1 MFRIDHADG
10 IPAAVAWRFIET
22 DECSS
27 RVSSCMDQL
36 ALLDPPFACD
46 RAPRSRLTSKAWSVT
61 RRVCRAIASALE
73 WAMGAVSLAFGLAVL
88 AALPIAQFL
97 SLGYLLEASG
107 RVARGGRI
115 RDGWIGVRRAAR
127 VGGIVAG
134 AFISLLP
141 SRLVSSLATSAELI
155 DPDGPTARAWRIG
168 LVLAIALTVFHVIGA
183 CARGGRLRHFA
194 WPPGTWLW
202 MILRLRRRGLYA
214 ESRDATWTFVESL
227 RLPHYFRLG
236 FLGFMGSAAWLA
248 VPVTLLAVGRKVPPL
263 GLLGALTLGI
273 VATWLPFFQV
283 QFAAEGRFGALFA
296 GKPVRERFR
305 RAPWAFGLAFLLTVA
320 AALPL
325 YLLKIELVP
334 REATWL
340 PGLVFVLFLFPARLA
355 CGWAYARGGLREHR
369 RHWAWRAIGRVAMV
383 PVAAIYVAVV
393 FLAQFTSWGG
403 VLDFYEQHAFLL
415 PVPFLGF

>member
-1 MFRIDHADG
+1 
-10 IPAAVAWRFIET
+10 
-22 DECSS
+22 
-27 RVSSCMDQL
+27 
-36 ALLDPPFACD
+36 
-46 RAPRSRLTSKAWSVT
+46 
-61 RRVCRAIASALE
+61 
-73 WAMGAVSLAFGLAVL
+73 MGAVSLAFGLAVL